1 MLKYAL
7 RRILL
12 TFPLLL
18 AVLTIVFA
26 LVRIAPGDPAMSML
40 GNYASQEVL
49 EVLRKEMGLDAPIWL
64 QYLRYLRDLSRGNL
78 GISMLNAQPVTD
90 QLLVA
95 LPYTLELTFGA
106 MIVGIILGIPMGVY
120 TALRRNM
127 SADYTGRIVSL
138 AGISIPSFFLGIL
151 LLFFFS
157 VKLDLF
163 PVLGGGRE
171 GEVLDRLYHLFLPA
185 FSLGLIMTSYI
196 MRLTRSTML
205 NVLNEDFVR
214 TARSKGLKE
223 TIVIYKHTLM
233 NALVPIVSVLGIY
246 FIINLGSSIMTEI
259 VFSRPGLGKVIVM
272 AMKQRDYVM
281 LQSVMVV
288 YATLAILINL
298 LVDLIYGFIDPRIKY
313 K

>member
-26 LVRIAPGDPAMSML
+26 LVRVAPGDPAMSML

-49 EVLRKEMGLDAPIWL
+49 DALREEMGLDAPIWL
-64 QYLRYLRDLSRGNL
+64 QYLRYLGDLAHGDL

-106 MIVGIILGIPMGVY
+106 MVVGIILGIPMGVY

-127 SADYTGRIVSL
+127 TEDYTGRIVSL

-171 GEVLDRLYHLFLPA
+171 GDILNRFYHLFLPA
-185 FSLGLIMTSYI
+185 LSLGLIMTSYI

-214 TARSKGLKE
+214 TARSKGLREK
-223 TIVIYKHTLM
+223 IVIYKHTLM

-288 YATLAILINL
+288 YSTLAILINL

>member
-49 EVLRKEMGLDAPIWL
+49 EALRKEMGLDAPIWL
-64 QYLRYLRDLSRGNL
+64 QYMRYLRDLSQGNL

>member
-1 MLKYAL
+1 MLKYSF

-26 LVRIAPGDPAMSML
+26 LVRIAPGDPAISML
-40 GNYASQEVL
+40 GNYASQEAL
-49 EVLRKEMGLDAPIWL
+49 EAVRKEMGLDAPMWL
-64 QYLRYLRDLSRGNL
+64 QYLRYLRDLSQGNL

-90 QLLVA
+90 QLIVA

-106 MIVGIILGIPMGVY
+106 MIVGIVLGIPMGVY
-120 TALRRNM
+120 TALRRNK
-127 SADYTGRIVSL
+127 SADYTGRVVSL
-138 AGISIPSFFLGIL
+138 AGISVPSFFLGIL

-157 VKLDLF
+157 VKLNLF

-171 GEVLDRLYHLFLPA
+171 GDLVDRAYHLFLPA
-185 FSLGLIMTSYI
+185 LSLGLIMTSYI

>member
-1 MLKYAL
+1 MLKYGI

-12 TFPLLL
+12 TLPLLL
-18 AVLTIVFA
+18 VVLTIVFV
-26 LVRIAPGDPAMSML
+26 LVRVAPGDPAMAML
-40 GNYASQEVL
+40 GQYATQEVL
-49 EVLRKEMGLDAPIWL
+49 DALRKEMGLDAPIWL
-64 QYLRYLRDLSRGNL
+64 QYLRYLRDLSRGDL

-106 MIVGIILGIPMGVY
+106 MAVGIILGIPMGVY

-127 SADYTGRIVSL
+127 TEDYTGRIVSL

-157 VKLDLF
+157 VKLNLF

-171 GEVLDRLYHLFLPA
+171 GDILDRLYHLCLPA
-185 FSLGLIMTSYI
+185 LSLGLIMTSYI

-214 TARSKGLKE
+214 TARSKGLREK
-223 TIVIYKHTLM
+223 IVIYKHSLM

-288 YATLAILINL
+288 YSTLAILINL

>member
-1 MLKYAL
+1 MLKYAI

-12 TFPLLL
+12 TLPLLL
-18 AVLTIVFA
+18 VVLTIVFV
-26 LVRIAPGDPAMSML
+26 LVRVAPGDPAMAML
-40 GNYASQEVL
+40 GQYATQEVL
-49 EVLRKEMGLDAPIWL
+49 DALRKEMGLDAPIWL
-64 QYLRYLRDLSRGNL
+64 QYLRFLGDLSRGDL

-106 MIVGIILGIPMGVY
+106 MVVGIILGIPMGVY

-127 SADYTGRIVSL
+127 TEDYTGRIVSL

-157 VKLDLF
+157 VKLNLF

-171 GEVLDRLYHLFLPA
+171 GDIMDRLHHLCLPA
-185 FSLGLIMTSYI
+185 LSLGLIMTSYI

-214 TARSKGLKE
+214 TARSKGLQE
-223 TIVIYKHTLM
+223 TIVVYKHSLL

-288 YATLAILINL
+288 YSTLAILINL
-298 LVDLIYGFIDPRIKY
+298 LVDLTYGFLDPRIKY